1 MVFAQRTLHLLG
13 MSKESALI
21 LEDRFEEALMLA
33 PSMEL
38 PSRIFSGLNETAPPD
53 ETPSMGSKSLSKLP
67 RSCPEEDG
75 RQECDRVWPPHT
87 IERRGGGGDD
97 AATSVDVEID
107 PHLNIDTLSWPQPFP
122 QSPLCTQAM
131 ARDNS

>member
-38 PSRIFSGLNETAPPD
+38 PSRIFSGLNETAQIRQRLKALWQMCLKRML
-53 ETPSMGSKSLSKLP
+53 TALS
-67 RSCPEEDG
+67 
-75 RQECDRVWPPHT
+75 
-87 IERRGGGGDD
+87 
-97 AATSVDVEID
+97 
-107 PHLNIDTLSWPQPFP
+107 
-122 QSPLCTQAM
+122 
-131 ARDNS
+131 

>member
-38 PSRIFSGLNETAPPD
+38 PSRIFSGLNQTAPPD
-53 ETPSMGSKSLSKLP
+53 ESPSMGSKSISKLP
-67 RSCPEEDG
+67 RSCPKSG
-75 RQECDRVWPPHT
+75 
-87 IERRGGGGDD
+87 
-97 AATSVDVEID
+97 
-107 PHLNIDTLSWPQPFP
+107 
-122 QSPLCTQAM
+122 
-131 ARDNS
+131 